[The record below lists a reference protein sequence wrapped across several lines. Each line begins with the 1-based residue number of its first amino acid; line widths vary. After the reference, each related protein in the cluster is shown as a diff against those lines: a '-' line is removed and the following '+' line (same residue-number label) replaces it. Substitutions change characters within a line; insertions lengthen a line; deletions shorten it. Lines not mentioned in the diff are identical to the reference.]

1 MLLQR
6 AEARLIRFSDWSS
19 EPARQYLFIRVYVS
33 VWRWPGSAKQGM
45 VWERHPR
52 PPSLLKGAIKLN

>member
-6 AEARLIRFSDWSS
+6 AEARPIRFSDWSS

-33 VWRWPGSAKQGM
+33 VWWWPGSPKQGM
-45 VWERHPR
+45 VWE
-52 PPSLLKGAIKLN
+52 